1 MKLEQKKKIM
11 TLIAEAY
18 SRTDVSESLH
28 RNRGFQ
34 EETALILSDHFGPI
48 EIKVAPAYEALSY
61 NEFGMSRLPSLVG
74 QSAITV
80 EQNPWNNNTL
90 RVVIYLSPYINRFKA
105 DNPRELTLVPFL
117 DFLSSIGTFLDYFP
131 ANVRL
136 DKYLFSQL
144 EMNLFSFPNG
154 VERLVQSTDKQV
166 VQLDLRD
173 YNDGNSFPSI
183 DTAIPP
189 VWIALRHIRSL
200 EEVLR
205 YQQREV
211 FSICKK
217 VFEIKDFPY
226 ETPSSLAESETE
238 LCDYYKDYHKKYNT
252 NEVRTLPNQIGPALY
267 ALYNMDGT
275 EILGVSRG
283 VVKVRFTKD
292 ILGAVEKLPLDEEDK
307 VALMI
312 ERAQSI
318 RYSEPF
324 SYNNLKNWVL
334 TNPTGDT
341 FLMPG
346 SFHEQ

>member
-1 MKLEQKKKIM
+1 MHFEEKKKIM

-18 SRTDVSESLH
+18 SRSDMSGSI
-28 RNRGFQ
+28 GFQ
-34 EETALILSDHFGPI
+34 EDVALILSDHFGPI
-48 EIKVAPAYEALSY
+48 EVIVAHPYEPLSY
-61 NEFGMSRLPSLVG
+61 HEFGMSRLPSLVG

-80 EQNPWNNNTL
+80 EQNNWGNNVL
-90 RVVIYLSPYINRFKA
+90 KMVIYLSPYINRFKA
-105 DNPRELTLVPFL
+105 ENPRELTLVPFL

-131 ANVRL
+131 ANVQL
-136 DKYLFSQL
+136 DEYLFSQL
-144 EMNLFSFPNG
+144 EMNLFFFPNG

-166 VQLDLRD
+166 VQLDMGG

-183 DTAIPP
+183 DSEIPP
-189 VWIALRHIRSL
+189 VWIALRQVSSL
-200 EEVLR
+200 ADVLR
-205 YQQREV
+205 YEQREV
-211 FSICKK
+211 LSICKK
-217 VFEIKDFPY
+217 VFKDFPY
-226 ETPSSLAESETE
+226 ESPSSLIAGEPE
-238 LCDYYKDYHKKYNT
+238 LCDYYSEYYKKYYT
-252 NEVRTLPNQIGPALY
+252 NEIRTLPNQIGPTLY
-267 ALYNMDGT
+267 SFRKMDGT

-292 ILGAVEKLPLDEEDK
+292 ILGAVENLPLDEEDK
-307 VALMI
+307 IDLMI

-318 RYSEPF
+318 RHSEPF